1 VAPEKDDIMEIE
13 MKIKGLVVDPIS
25 KMPIVVLEDIRSE
38 QILPIWIGVFEANAI
53 ALTIENVP
61 TPRPMT
67 HDLLRNFLEKLD
79 IAIEKIVVNDVR
91 NNTFYALIHC
101 RHDDHRIVIDS
112 RPSDAIALALRMC
125 SPIFVED
132 EVVRKAHGLKFD
144 DNVEGAEKLRKW
156 LEGLGPEDFGKYKM

>member
-1 VAPEKDDIMEIE
+1 MEIE

-25 KMPIVVLEDIRSE
+25 KMPIVVLEDSHSE
-38 QILPIWIGVFEANAI
+38 RILPIWIGVFEANAI

-67 HDLLRNFLEKLD
+67 HDLLKNFLEKLD
-79 IAIEKIVVNDVR
+79 ISIEKIVVNDVR

-101 RHDDHRIVIDS
+101 LHDATRIVIDS
-112 RPSDAIALALRMC
+112 RPSDAIALALRMS

-132 EVVRKAHGLKFD
+132 EVVRKAHGLKLD
-144 DNVEGAEKLRKW
+144 ENLEGSEKLRKW
-156 LEGLGPEDFGKYKM
+156 LEGLTPEEFGKYKM

>member
-1 VAPEKDDIMEIE
+1 MEIE
-13 MKIKGLVVDPIS
+13 MKIKGLVVDPVS
-25 KMPIVVLEDIRSE
+25 KMPIVVLENPRDE

-67 HDLLRNFLEKLD
+67 HDLLKNILEKLD

-91 NNTFYALIHC
+91 NNTFYALLHC
-101 RHDDHRIVIDS
+101 RHDGHPLIIDS
-112 RPSDAIALALRMC
+112 RPSDAIALALRMS

-132 EVVRKAHGLKFD
+132 EVVRKANGLKFD
-144 DNVEGAEKLRKW
+144 ENLESSERLRKW
-156 LEGLGPEDFGKYKM
+156 LEGLTPEDFGKYKM

>member
-1 VAPEKDDIMEIE
+1 MEIE
-13 MKIKGLVVDPIS
+13 MKVKGLVVDPIS
-25 KMPIVVLEDIRSE
+25 KMPIVVLEDPQNE
-38 QILPIWIGVFEANAI
+38 KILPIWIGVFEANAI

-67 HDLLRNFLEKLD
+67 HDLLKNFLEKLG

-101 RHDDHRIVIDS
+101 RQDDRVLIIDS
-112 RPSDAIALALRMC
+112 RPSDAIALALRVS

-132 EVVRKAHGLKFD
+132 DVVRKAHSLKFE
-144 DNVEGAEKLRKW
+144 DNMDASEKLRKW
-156 LEGLGPEDFGKYKM
+156 LEGLSPDDFGKYKM

>member
-1 VAPEKDDIMEIE
+1 
-13 MKIKGLVVDPIS
+13 MKVKGLVVDPIS
-25 KMPIVVLEDIRSE
+25 KMPIVVLENPRNE

-67 HDLLRNFLEKLD
+67 HDLLKSFLDKLE

-101 RHDDHRIVIDS
+101 RRAGQEMVVDS
-112 RPSDAIALALRMC
+112 RPSDAIALALRMS
-125 SPIFVED
+125 SPIFVEE
-132 EVVRKAHGLKFD
+132 EVVRKANGLKFD
-144 DNVEGAEKLRKW
+144 EGGESSERLMKW
-156 LEGLGPEDFGKYKM
+156 LETLGPEDFGRYKM

>member
-1 VAPEKDDIMEIE
+1 MEIE
-13 MKIKGLVVDPIS
+13 MKVKGLVVDPIS
-25 KMPIVVLEDIRSE
+25 KMPIVVLENPQNE

-67 HDLLRNFLEKLD
+67 HDLLKNFLDKLN
-79 IAIEKIVVNDVR
+79 IAIDKIVVNDVR
-91 NNTFYALIHC
+91 NNTFYALIHGQV
-101 RHDDHRIVIDS
+101 DGQPLIIDS
-112 RPSDAIALALRMC
+112 RPSDAIALALRMS

-144 DNVEGAEKLRKW
+144 ENLEASEKLKKW

>member
-1 VAPEKDDIMEIE
+1 MEIE
-13 MKIKGLVVDPIS
+13 MKVKGLVVDPIS
-25 KMPIVVLEDIRSE
+25 KMPIVVLEDPQNE

-67 HDLLRNFLEKLD
+67 HDLLKNFLDRLN

-101 RHDDHRIVIDS
+101 RLNTEAIVIDS
-112 RPSDAIALALRMC
+112 RPSDAIALALRMS

-132 EVVRKAHGLKFD
+132 EVVRKAQGLKFD
-144 DNVEGAEKLRKW
+144 ETLEGSEKLRKW
-156 LEGLGPEDFGKYKM
+156 LEGLSPEDFGKYKM